1 MLPQSKPPHT
11 QTSSSLF
18 SGLNPTILK
27 HGVAKVYTRKRWWAT
42 QDDVATESKAFSVLM
57 VSLPSA
63 CWNTKHILHTGGLTI
78 CPLYSRFNHS
88 TNGRTIT
95 YCIILI
101 TTLKNVEF
109 HLVFWIIHLQKLIAL
124 TFNKT
129 FMICIMQHLH
139 LLFFFPAQWI
149 SFFMIHYS
157 KISLIHFS
165 SALDKGIF
173 QNLSQSNICYPLN
186 CNCNCNPYSY

>member
-1 MLPQSKPPHT
+1 MGNTGWRGHRKQ
-11 QTSSSLF
+11 SLF
-18 SGLNPTILK
+18 SFNCLLHAGTLSTF
-27 HGVAKVYTRKRWWAT
+27 
-42 QDDVATESKAFSVLM
+42 E
-57 VSLPSA
+57 
-63 CWNTKHILHTGGLTI
+63 HTGGLTI

-124 TFNKT
+124 TFIKT

-139 LLFFFPAQWI
+139 LLFFFLRRESLFSW
-149 SFFMIHYS
+149 S

-165 SALDKGIF
+165 SALDKGLF

-186 CNCNCNPYSY
+186 CNCNCNSYSY